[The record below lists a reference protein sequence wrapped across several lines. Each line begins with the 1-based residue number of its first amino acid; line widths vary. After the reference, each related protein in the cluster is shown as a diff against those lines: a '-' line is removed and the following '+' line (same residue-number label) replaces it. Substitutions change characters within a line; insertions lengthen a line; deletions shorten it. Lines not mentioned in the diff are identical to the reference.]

1 MSASSTQRAAI
12 NPLIFREY
20 DIRGLVDDDLSPSVL
35 TALGVGF
42 GRFLVGLDRPTER
55 SAPHTVV
62 VGHDARLTSPGYT
75 RALAEGLAAQGVAV
89 TWIGEVPTPV
99 LYFAVNTLHTD
110 GGAAVTASHNPPQFN
125 GLKVRKRGPVA
136 DGPGIPLASSELQDL
151 RLLATAHPEHT
162 EREVRGTPPSE
173 KLDILDDYIS
183 YVTTRVRQERPLK
196 VVIDAGNGVAGPT
209 CVRLLEALGNE
220 VVPLYCDPDGSF
232 PNHVPDPLKPENLAD
247 LQQKVVEVGADVGVA
262 LDGDGDRLGVVDNQ
276 GRILWPDQYLMILA
290 RGVLADGPQRIVFD
304 VKCSLALI
312 EEIERLGG
320 TPVMWR
326 TGYPNIMA
334 KRREQGAALA
344 GEYSGHLFFNDP
356 VIDFDDGSFA
366 ASQLLATLTAQSE
379 PLSTLVDQ
387 LPRYHSTAEERY
399 FCADDAKFGVIERL
413 HAHYEGRYPIVTL
426 DGIRVTFDGGWGLV
440 RASNTEPALT
450 TRFEAQT
457 PERVQEIR
465 AHMLNDLAQLPDV
478 DLSRGG
484 GH

>member
-1 MSASSTQRAAI
+1 MSFSTTHQSTI

-20 DIRGLVDDDLSPSVL
+20 DIRGLVDDDLSPPVL
-35 TALGVGF
+35 TALGAGF
-42 GRFLVGLDRPTER
+42 GRFLIGLDRPTER
-55 SAPHTVV
+55 TGPHTAV
-62 VGHDARLTSPGYT
+62 VGHDARLTSPGYA
-75 RALAEGLAAQGVAV
+75 RALSAGLAAQGVAV

-125 GLKVRKRGPVA
+125 GLKVRKRGLVA

-151 RLLATAHPEHT
+151 RVLAAESTQMGT
-162 EREVRGTPPSE
+162 GGTPPAE
-173 KLDILDDYIS
+173 KLDILDDYVS

-247 LQQKVVEVGADVGVA
+247 LQQKVIEVGADVGVA

-304 VKCSLALI
+304 VKCSLAFI

-366 ASQLLATLTAQSE
+366 ASQLLATLAAQPE
-379 PLSTLVDQ
+379 PLSALVDR

-413 HAHYEGRYPIVTL
+413 RAHYEGRYPLVAL

-478 DLSRGG
+478 DLSRSG

>member
-1 MSASSTQRAAI
+1 MSANSTQQVAI

-20 DIRGLVDDDLSPSVL
+20 DIRGLVDDDLSPSVMA
-35 TALGVGF
+35 ALGAGF
-42 GRFLVGLDRPTER
+42 GRFLVGLDRPPGSVGPLT
-55 SAPHTVV
+55 AV
-62 VGHDARLTSPGYT
+62 VGHDARLTSPGYA
-75 RALAEGLAAQGVAV
+75 RALSEGLAAQGIAA

-125 GLKVRKRGPVA
+125 GLKVRKRGQVA

-151 RLLATAHPEHT
+151 RRLAAE
-162 EREVRGTPPSE
+162 EGQGTPAPQSE

-183 YVTTRVRQERPLK
+183 YVTARVRQERPLK

-220 VVPLYCDPDGSF
+220 VVPLYCDPDGSS
-232 PNHVPDPLKPENLAD
+232 PNHIPDPLKAENLAD
-247 LQQKVVEVGADVGVA
+247 LQQKVAETRADVGVA

-276 GRILWPDQYLMILA
+276 ERILWPDQYLMILA
-290 RGVLADGPQRIVFD
+290 RGVLAGGPQRIIFD

-334 KRREQGAALA
+334 KRREEGAALA

-366 ASQLLATLTAQSE
+366 ASQLLATLAAQPE

-387 LPRYHSTAEERY
+387 LPRYHSTAEERF

-413 HAHYEGRYPIVTL
+413 QAQYEGRYPLVAI
-426 DGIRVTFDGGWGLV
+426 DGMRVTFDGGWGLV
-440 RASNTEPALT
+440 RTSNTEPALT

-457 PERVQEIR
+457 PERVEEIR
-465 AHMLNDLAQLPDV
+465 AQMLKDLDQFPEV

>member
-1 MSASSTQRAAI
+1 MSTGGTHQPTI

-20 DIRGLVDDDLSPSVL
+20 DIRGLVGDDLSLPVL
-35 TALGVGF
+35 NALGAGF
-42 GRFLVGLDRPTER
+42 GRFLVGLDRPAER
-55 SAPHTVV
+55 TGPPTAV
-62 VGHDARLTSPGYT
+62 VGHDARLTSPGYA
-75 RALAEGLAAQGVAV
+75 RALAAGLAAQGVTV

-99 LYFAVNTLHTD
+99 LYFAVNTLGTD
-110 GGAAVTASHNPPQFN
+110 GGAVVTASHNPPQFN

-136 DGPGIPLASSELQDL
+136 DAPGIPLASSELQEL
-151 RLLATAHPEHT
+151 RLLATESR
-162 EREVRGTPPSE
+162 ERGAPQSE
-173 KLDILDDYIS
+173 RLDILDDYIA
-183 YVTTRVRQERPLK
+183 YVVTRVRQQRSLK

-209 CVRLLEALGNE
+209 CVRLLAALGNE
-220 VVPLYCDPDGSF
+220 VIPLYCDPDGSF
-232 PNHVPDPLKPENLAD
+232 PNHIPDPLKPENLAD

-262 LDGDGDRLGVVDNQ
+262 LDGDGDRLGVVDNR

-290 RGVLADGPQRIVFD
+290 RGALADGPQRIVFD

-334 KRREQGAALA
+334 KRREEGAALA
-344 GEYSGHLFFNDP
+344 GEYSGHLFFDDP

-366 ASQLLATLTAQSE
+366 ASQLLATLAAQSE
-379 PLSTLVDQ
+379 PLSALVDR

-413 HAHYEGRYPIVTL
+413 HAQYEGRYPLVTL

-450 TRFEAQT
+450 TRFEAET
-457 PERVQEIR
+457 PELLQEIR
-465 AHMLNDLAQLPDV
+465 AQMLNDLDQLPDV
-478 DLSRGG
+478 DLSRSG